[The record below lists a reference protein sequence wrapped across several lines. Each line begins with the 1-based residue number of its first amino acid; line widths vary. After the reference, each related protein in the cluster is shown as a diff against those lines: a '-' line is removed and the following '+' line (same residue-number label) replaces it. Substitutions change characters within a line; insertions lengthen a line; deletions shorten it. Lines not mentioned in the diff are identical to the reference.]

1 MTKVMGIDGCRAGWF
16 AVIRQNGE
24 WSFTLASTLSV
35 LLADYAGAEPIFIDI
50 PIGLADDQPRQ
61 CDQQARRLLSPYR
74 HSSVFSTPVRDA
86 VYAGDY
92 TAACQ
97 INARHTGSRITKQT
111 WNICP
116 KIREVDTYLRRH
128 KLWQARLY
136 ESHPEVAFYALN
148 GQNPLPTRKKS
159 SEGQEQRLDLLAQKI
174 EPARQLFVTAMHAY
188 LRNQLQADDILDAM
202 VLAVMADWTGRGRN
216 NLVSLPEPVERD
228 RYGLPMRIVY
238 HTLQQ
243 EIPN

>member
-1 MTKVMGIDGCRAGWF
+1 MTTVMGIDGCRAGWF
-16 AVIRQNGE
+16 AVIRKNGK
-24 WSFTLASTLSV
+24 WSFTLATSLSV
-35 LLADYAGAEPIFIDI
+35 LLADYANTERVFIDI
-50 PIGLADDQPRQ
+50 PIGLADDSPRQ
-61 CDQQARRLLSPYR
+61 CDQLARRLLSPYR

-92 TAACQ
+92 VAACQ
-97 INARHTGSRITKQT
+97 VNARHTGNRITRQT

-116 KIREVDTYLRRH
+116 KIREVDTYLRQH

-136 ESHPEVAFYALN
+136 ESHPEIAFYALN

-159 SEGQEQRLDLLAQKI
+159 SEGQEQRLDLLAQEI
-174 EPARQLFVTAMHAY
+174 EPARQLFTTAMHDY
-188 LRNQLQADDILDAM
+188 PRNRLQADDILDAM
-202 VLAVMADWTGRGRN
+202 VLAVMAGRTEQDDN

-238 HTLQQ
+238 HVS
-243 EIPN
+243 